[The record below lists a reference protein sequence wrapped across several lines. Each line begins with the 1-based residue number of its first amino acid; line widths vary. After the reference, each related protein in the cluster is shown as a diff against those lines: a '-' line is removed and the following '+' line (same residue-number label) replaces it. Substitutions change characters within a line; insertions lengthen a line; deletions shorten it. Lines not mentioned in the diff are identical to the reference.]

1 MKKQVGVKIC
11 ICTIYLSQM
20 LYFACADRPCSPI
33 PQTVVENHNI
43 CFPTQSTSQPCHD
56 DLTQDTYDHLKED
69 DFKQVNRSEQGK
81 ENKGVI
87 VFSIHVN
94 SPQTLSCPSGKLRTE
109 FTSLIVKYPLA
120 LGYLTLHVLS
130 LNARDHKNVVVLTRQ
145 YFMLEQKE

>member
-1 MKKQVGVKIC
+1 MKKQVGVKVC

-43 CFPTQSTSQPCHD
+43 CFPTQSTSQPCYD

-81 ENKGVI
+81 ELRCNSIFNTCEFPSNI
-87 VFSIHVN
+87 VF
-94 SPQTLSCPSGKLRTE
+94 PSGKLRTE
-109 FTSLIVKYPLA
+109 FTSSLIVKYPLA
-120 LGYLTLHVLS
+120 LCYLTLHVLS
-130 LNARDHKNVVVLTRQ
+130 LNAGDHKKVMALTRQ
-145 YFMLEQKE
+145 CFMLEQKE